1 MLTSMSANAEQEV
14 CLHSRHR
21 VKKIYKVTYY
31 RITVFPVLHMP
42 LHFQIKRWAYVQER
56 TERGDFPN
64 MVTSGTQL
72 HPSAT

>member
-31 RITVFPVLHMP
+31 RITVLPYYR
-42 LHFQIKRWAYVQER
+42 ISCSAYATTLSNKEVGVCTGKDRER
-56 TERGDFPN
+56 
-64 MVTSGTQL
+64 
-72 HPSAT
+72 